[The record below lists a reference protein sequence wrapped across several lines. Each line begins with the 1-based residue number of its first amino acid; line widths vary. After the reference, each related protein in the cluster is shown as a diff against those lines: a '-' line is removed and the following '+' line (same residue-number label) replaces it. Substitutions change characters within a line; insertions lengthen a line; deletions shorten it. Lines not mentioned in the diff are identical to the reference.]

1 MSNEEFAGKKIISL
15 LGGPGS
21 GKGTASE
28 RIRKDYNVRYMCA
41 GDLLRA
47 AAKED
52 TKDGKDLAEMLKNGV
67 IVPQEITIGLLRK
80 EILKGEADFYI
91 IDGFPRAVEQAQTF
105 EKQVKPFDA
114 VIFLEADDDILIER
128 LMKRAKESG
137 RSDDNPESIK
147 KRITVFHN
155 QSYPVV
161 EYFEPMGKVTRVDAK
176 GTPDE
181 VYAAITPVLNKFAAA
196 K

>member
-21 GKGTASE
+21 GKGTASDKIK
-28 RIRKDYNVRYMCA
+28 RDYNVGYMCA
-41 GDLLRA
+41 GELLRG

-52 TKDGKDLAEMLKNGV
+52 SKEGHELAEMLKNGV

-80 EILKGEADFYI
+80 EILKGNHDFYI

-114 VIFLEADDDILIER
+114 VIFLSADDDILVER

-161 EYFEPMGKVTRVDAK
+161 EYFEPMGKVTRVDAT
-176 GTPDE
+176 GTPE
-181 VYAAITPVLNKFAAA
+181 QVYAAIQPVLNKFVGA